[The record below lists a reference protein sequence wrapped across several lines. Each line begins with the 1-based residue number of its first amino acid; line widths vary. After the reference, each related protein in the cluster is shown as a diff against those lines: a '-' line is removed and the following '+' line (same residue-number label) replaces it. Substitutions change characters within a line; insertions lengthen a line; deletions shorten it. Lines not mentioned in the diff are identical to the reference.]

1 MSRNIIRVANPELQT
16 NTQTQL
22 SSELASW
29 VTTLYVQSTSWIK
42 PATWEPAQF
51 NVIIGRYWE
60 EKSEIVLVSA
70 VPGNNTLTCSAT
82 KYSHSASDM
91 VTLLPYD
98 KIKFYWGMSP
108 TSINNLIDTLDIDPS
123 SQSTK
128 AEYGGG
134 VYSYFAFSYYNSYLL
149 EESDKSDY
157 INSNIFTNNSVKK
170 IIESWVRK
178 ALTRI
183 DNNPNAVLTTDV
195 LIDMVNEGLGE
206 IIMKKRKWQFLHK
219 INATLTTTTWVSY
232 IEKPED
238 LSVLEFIIVN
248 WRKIDYISKM
258 KYDQYTSYWTV
269 LPLGTPTNYTL
280 KNWAIYLFPVP
291 NESVPVI
298 VEYYK
303 KPETVT
309 SLTDKVDSEFAVML
323 TYYIWAQAAFARNNE
338 KTAKDN
344 YAIFNSL
351 LQNQI
356 EEYTGAEQVGDWEY
370 AEQTS
375 IYWFEDENLIM

>member
-29 VTTLYVQSTSWIK
+29 VTTLYVQSTSWLK

-70 VPGNNTLTCSAT
+70 VPSNNTLTCSAT

-108 TSINNLIDTLDIDPS
+108 TSINNLIATLDIDPS

-269 LPLGTPTNYTL
+269 LPLGNPTNYTL

>member
-70 VPGNNTLTCSAT
+70 VPSNNTLTCSAT

-134 VYSYFAFSYYNSYLL
+134 IYSYFAFSYYNSYLL

-157 INSNIFTNNSVKK
+157 INSNTFTNNSVKK

-269 LPLGTPTNYTL
+269 LPLGNPTNYTL
-280 KNWAIYLFPVP
+280 KNWSIYLFPVP

>member
-22 SSELASW
+22 SIDVAVW
-29 VTTLYVQSTSWIK
+29 ATTLNVQSTSWIR
-42 PATWEPAQF
+42 PSTWEPVQF
-51 NVIIGRYWE
+51 NVLIWRYWE
-60 EKSEIVLVSA
+60 EKSEITLISA
-70 VPGNNTLTCSAT
+70 VPSDTTLTCSPL
-82 KYSHSASDM
+82 KYSHSASDQ
-91 VTLLPYD
+91 VTIIPYD
-98 KIKFYWGMSP
+98 KIKFYWGVTP
-108 TSINNLIDTLDIDPS
+108 TSINNLLDTLNIDAS

-128 AEYGGG
+128 AEYGGW
-134 VYSYFAFSYYNSYLL
+134 VYSYFCFSYYNSYLL
-149 EESDKSDY
+149 EETEKSDY
-157 INSNIFTNNSVKK
+157 INSNTFTNNSVKK

-183 DNNPNAVLTTDV
+183 DNNPNAVLTTEV
-195 LIDMVNEGLGE
+195 LIDMVNEGLWE

-219 INATLTTTTWVSY
+219 IDSTLTTSTWVAY

-238 LSVLEFIIVN
+238 LSILEFLIVD

-258 KYDQYTSYWTV
+258 RYDQYTSYWTV
-269 LPLGTPTNYTL
+269 LPQGTPSSYTL
-280 KNWAIYLFPVP
+280 KNWKIYLFPTPDKV
-291 NESVPVI
+291 STVTA
-298 VEYYK
+298 EYYK
-303 KPETVT
+303 KPEVVT
-309 SLTDKVDSEFAVML
+309 SLTDQVDPEFSVML
-323 TYYIWAQAAFARNNE
+323 TYYIGSQAAFARNNE

-356 EEYTGAEQVGDWEY
+356 EEYTGAEQVWDGEY
-370 AEQTS
+370 AEQVS